1 MVKKLRE
8 SLARP
13 IEPEKLSFGRIFAV
27 QAVLF
32 LTIYGIMLIP
42 RFSTDS
48 YSVYFYTSDGLNGFL
63 ELGRIGTFLLY
74 KALLAFGINS
84 VTLSPLFTAVLCLAV
99 TWSAAVVLHLLKL
112 CFPSLNRLT
121 ALLLELAVI
130 LVYGNIYFA
139 ELFFF
144 SDVALMYVFTIVF
157 MTLALITYFQRNK
170 AVGTA
175 PSFVCL
181 CASLSFY
188 QAALGMFM
196 ILGSLLIL
204 ARHDVPWPQAEGH
217 GAGPVLRELLRLA
230 AVGGGAS
237 VVNVLTLRLLG
248 MAGFYSDRAPASD
261 LSGIFDSVRQAVQQF
276 AAYYPWVIPATFRVY

>member
-63 ELGRIGTFLLY
+63 ELGRIGTFLRY

-121 ALLLELAVI
+121 ALLLEFAVI

-157 MTLALITYFQRNK
+157 MTLALILVT
-170 AVGTA
+170 
-175 PSFVCL
+175 
-181 CASLSFY
+181 
-188 QAALGMFM
+188 
-196 ILGSLLIL
+196 L
-204 ARHDVPWPQAEGH
+204 ARCWW
-217 GAGPVLRELLRLA
+217 
-230 AVGGGAS
+230 
-237 VVNVLTLRLLG
+237 
-248 MAGFYSDRAPASD
+248 PASCWCSRLIWWQTASECRPG
-261 LSGIFDSVRQAVQQF
+261 LSSLFLPCSRLWLSSQAITMSAMENRSRWLF
-276 AAYYPWVIPATFRVY
+276 WSSCWSCSPPTSW